1 MLARQ
6 SEYLGQASLP
16 DGDVDI
22 DDDNAIDDD
31 VYDALDDDTVD
42 DDVDDANHLKSFI
55 LILVQA

>member
-16 DGDVDI
+16 DDDVDI
-22 DDDNAIDDD
+22 DDVVGDDAVGDVDDD
-31 VYDALDDDTVD
+31 VDD

>member
-16 DGDVDI
+16 DDDVDI
-22 DDDNAIDDD
+22 DDVDIDDVVND
-31 VYDALDDDTVD
+31 DAVGDVD
-42 DDVDDANHLKSFI
+42 DDVDDAKNLKSFI

>member
-6 SEYLGQASLP
+6 SEYLGPASLP
-16 DGDVDI
+16 DDDVDI
-22 DDDNAIDDD
+22 YDVVVDDDAVGD
-31 VYDALDDDTVD
+31 VD